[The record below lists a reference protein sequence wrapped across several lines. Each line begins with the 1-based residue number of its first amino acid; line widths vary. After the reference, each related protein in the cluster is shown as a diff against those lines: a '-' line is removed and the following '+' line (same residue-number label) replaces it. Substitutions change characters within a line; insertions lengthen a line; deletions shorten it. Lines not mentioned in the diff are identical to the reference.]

1 MFTSLSE
8 KGIIKVKKKI
18 AVIIL
23 GLTVALSVVACG
35 NKDNSTEQTETS
47 STVEVVET
55 TEKEV
60 VATES
65 VEETEQLTE
74 EGQIADAWELLGEFC
89 TCYGIDTK
97 GLTVNEMNDRVKE
110 NFGQYWDEEENQYNL
125 GDGTFIESS
134 EKIIS
139 TAPLLEGMKS
149 GANFNWFDEQDGK
162 AGFDNYSIYANFDY
176 DTDLYQDLATDVK
189 PSYVKLLD
197 EETAKKQGGIMPLF
211 YKYQICTGKDFMTAL
226 GWEDELN
233 NFIEEIKEDDN
244 YVGEKAIRLDTPYG
258 TAKVR
263 MEFDGTGLIYMKPTT
278 SENWDIYKDND
289 YFLDVMVWMENENA
303 PMSFFWYIYRGMD
316 KTSSLDIFENGCYGM
331 DGLDEEIEKSE
342 KNIEVREEQY
352 ELGDVIEIKNTYV
365 GTTVN
370 SKKVYGDLTLVLNGI
385 SNDVLSGN
393 VTIISAPDLFLKDK
407 IFAESRIACKFLD
420 ENYELVQ
427 YAYGD
432 CSFREGNES
441 GVTFYIKDADKA
453 MYLEL
458 ECELPDEECN
468 IFVKLK

>member
-1 MFTSLSE
+1 M
-8 KGIIKVKKKI
+8 KRKVLVTMLCLAI
-18 AVIIL
+18 
-23 GLTVALSVVACG
+23 SVSAMACG
-35 NKDNSTEQTETS
+35 TENTTEQQEVIATEQTAETE
-47 STVEVVET
+47 EVIEEP
-55 TEKEV
+55 TEKE
-60 VATES
+60 TETQ
-65 VEETEQLTE
+65 EIQLTKE
-74 EGQIADAWELLGEFC
+74 EQIEDAWELLGEFC

-110 NFGQYWDEEENQYNL
+110 NFGQYWDKEENQYNL
-125 GDGTFIESS
+125 GDGTFIESN
-134 EKIIS
+134 EKLIS

-149 GANFNWFDEQDGK
+149 GADFNWFDEQDGK

-189 PSYVKLLD
+189 PSYVKVLD

-226 GWEDELN
+226 GWEEELN

-244 YVGEKAIRLDTPYG
+244 YVGEKAVRLDTPYG

-263 MEFDGTGLIYMKPTT
+263 MEFDGSGLIYCKPEA
-278 SENWDIYKDND
+278 SENWDIDKDND

-303 PMSFFWYIYRGMD
+303 PMSFFWYIYRGTD
-316 KTSSLDIFENGCYGM
+316 QSSSLDIFENGCYGM

-352 ELGDVIEIKNTYV
+352 ELGDTIEIKNTYV
-365 GTTVN
+365 GPTIN
-370 SKKVYGDLTLVLNGI
+370 SKKVYGDITLVLNGI
-385 SNDVLSGN
+385 NNDVLSGN
-393 VTIISAPDLFLKDK
+393 VTIISAPDLLEKGR
-407 IFAESRIACKFLD
+407 IFDTSRIACKFLD
-420 ENYELVQ
+420 ENYEFVQ
-427 YAYGD
+427 YAVGS
-432 CSFREGNES
+432 CSFGKGNES
-441 GVTFYIKDADKA
+441 EVTFKIKDVDKV